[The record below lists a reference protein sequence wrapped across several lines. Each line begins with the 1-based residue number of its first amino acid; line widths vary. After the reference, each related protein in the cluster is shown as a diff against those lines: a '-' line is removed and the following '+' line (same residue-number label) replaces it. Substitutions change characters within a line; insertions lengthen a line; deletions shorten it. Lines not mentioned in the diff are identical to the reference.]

1 MVQEVIA
8 KRSEGDS
15 DDLAAITAH
24 DVPAIKDL
32 CEIVSMP
39 VLSPDDDFSDDS
51 LRRVAIHEMGHA
63 TCRLALVGETNIVVV
78 TVEREASGSLGYVQH
93 KAGGAAMPTASH
105 FENRIAELMGGM
117 AAESLYFGDYSAGN
131 SSDLQQATALARDYV
146 ARYGMSPAGY
156 VQYVGDARASVDQ
169 AEIVELPREVR
180 DEMNRVM
187 ASSFERA
194 KEVIEAH
201 RPVFDRLV
209 EVLLAEQTISGER
222 IMALWDELSE
232 KEAPHEQG

>member
-1 MVQEVIA
+1 MGGVFGTI
-8 KRSEGDS
+8 
-15 DDLAAITAH
+15 
-24 DVPAIKDL
+24 
-32 CEIVSMP
+32 P
-39 VLSPDDDFSDDS
+39 VLLAIIVGYVVSVPLGLVDFAP
-51 LRRVAIHEMGHA
+51 VAEAAWIGLPNISTPRFDVGA
-63 TCRLALVGETNIVVV
+63 IALVAPVAIVVV

>member
-1 MVQEVIA
+1 
-8 KRSEGDS
+8 
-15 DDLAAITAH
+15 
-24 DVPAIKDL
+24 
-32 CEIVSMP
+32 
-39 VLSPDDDFSDDS
+39 
-51 LRRVAIHEMGHA
+51 
-63 TCRLALVGETNIVVV
+63 
-78 TVEREASGSLGYVQH
+78 
-93 KAGGAAMPTASH
+93 
-105 FENRIAELMGGM
+105 
-117 AAESLYFGDYSAGN
+117 
-131 SSDLQQATALARDYV
+131 
-146 ARYGMSPAGY
+146 MSPAGY